1 MDQESR
7 PVPLTAEEIERRFR
21 SVPVVVTRPLV
32 RGGLKTLSVF
42 RRFGWTSVG
51 ATELLDLEPPLV
63 FAANHL
69 SHVDTA
75 AIMDTLPRPI
85 RSRTAV
91 AAALDVFGPSST
103 GRSLRNDAMQ
113 LIVAAGFHAFA
124 FDRHG
129 PPLRSIRTST
139 QLIRQGWNL
148 LLYPEGT
155 RSRTGKMAPF
165 KAGVGLLARY
175 TRRPVVPIHVSGGRD
190 VLPNGT
196 FLPRPARMI
205 VRYGSPMRIHDGES
219 PLEFSLR
226 VQRQV
231 FMLGG
236 LPVPPEPAGDPATVL
251 SPEP

>member
-51 ATELLDLEPPLV
+51 AADLLDLEPPVV

-69 SHVDTA
+69 SHADTA

-103 GRSLRNDAMQ
+103 GRSLRNEALQ

-139 QLIRQGWNL
+139 SVSVVCSPSMWTVEPTSAPSWRTLHRSTYERSMNRPRGSVTISQS
-148 LLYPEGT
+148 EGP
-155 RSRTGKMAPF
+155 RT
-165 KAGVGLLARY
+165 
-175 TRRPVVPIHVSGGRD
+175 
-190 VLPNGT
+190 
-196 FLPRPARMI
+196 
-205 VRYGSPMRIHDGES
+205 
-219 PLEFSLR
+219 
-226 VQRQV
+226 
-231 FMLGG
+231 
-236 LPVPPEPAGDPATVL
+236 
-251 SPEP
+251 